1 MGVKRSQ
8 RKVASTPRLPR
19 ICERQGRGEG
29 HSISHSFTREG
40 EGHYRAGEGVMP
52 SHTAGVEWGWGHSVS
67 HSFTTAG
74 RTLPLTIC
82 FTLRGDL

>member
-1 MGVKRSQ
+1 MKGRGGGRVTIGR
-8 RKVASTPRLPR
+8 
-19 ICERQGRGEG
+19 GRGEG
-29 HSISHSFTREG
+29 HYRAGEG
-40 EGHYRAGEGVMP
+40 EGHYRAGEGDYRAGEGVMP
-52 SHTAGVEWGWGHSVS
+52 SHTAGVEWGWGHSVL